1 MPEAL
6 NFAYS
11 MEAKKV
17 LPRTT
22 LERIPRG
29 TSGLTI
35 YERIAEGILIKG
47 MALRSMP
54 TKELRHVIGLRY
66 RRRADRHL
74 RILHDYDVRVVA
86 EACRK
91 ENSKLPTKWFVME
104 ILMRWA
110 GHRTRHKD
118 VIRWWS
124 NHLEI
129 GEKRI
134 QSFMYGD
141 GSIYYLLNSW
151 LGSAESYAG
160 IVFEDK
166 GVVGY

>member
-1 MPEAL
+1 M
-6 NFAYS
+6 
-11 MEAKKV
+11 

-22 LERIPRG
+22 LERISRG

-47 MALRSMP
+47 MAQRAMP
-54 TKELRHVIGLRY
+54 NKELRHVLSLRY
-66 RRRADRHL
+66 RRRADRYL
-74 RILHDYDVRVVA
+74 RILHDYDVSVMA
-86 EACRK
+86 EACGK
-91 ENSKLPTKWFVME
+91 ENSQLPTKWFVKE
-104 ILMRWA
+104 VLMQWA
-110 GHRTRHKD
+110 SHRTRHKD

-124 NHLEI
+124 NHLGI

-141 GSIYYLLNSW
+141 GSIYCLLDSW
-151 LGSAESYAG
+151 LSSAESYAG
-160 IVFEDK
+160 IVFESK